1 MTTKIVDTILPT
13 TMVGSYPR
21 PHWYKHQLLG
31 RDVRVAFKEVQHEE
45 AYHDA
50 VATVIRDQE
59 EAGLD
64 IVTDG
69 NMWYDDY
76 VGVIGSFCWYMYERI
91 GGFEP
96 AREPHP
102 SYRRTRRQSQGK
114 EILDDWGGVI
124 NSGPVTHGPIR
135 LADLYK
141 VAAQHAKKPVKVSVG
156 AGPANLAWHV
166 YFKHY
171 KNAKDLSFALAPIF
185 NKEMKDLV
193 AAGAK
198 YLQFEDLGAWLPLF
212 TGNKDDYKWIRESV
226 EKCCDGVDAKI
237 GWHFC
242 FGNAWGNDIL
252 SANFPEGYQ
261 TVLPYFFEHDRH
273 RRVRARL
280 RQPRHGRHRLP
291 EESAEGQGRAGRRA
305 RHPHERHRETG
316 TDRGPHPTRSSSTC
330 RPKGHAQ
337 HGLRHEA
344 ARAHGGQDE
353 TQRARRGR
361 RYRPQ
366 RSRSKVE
373 HMADKKIIAVVG
385 ATGAQGGGLVQAIL
399 TDPNGGFTV
408 RAITRDPVQGQGQGA
423 RGKGRARSSRPTS
436 TTSRA

>member
-1 MTTKIVDTILPT
+1 MATKIVDKLLPT

-21 PHWYKHQLLG
+21 PHWFKHQLLG
-31 RDVRVAFKEVQHEE
+31 RDIRVAFKEVQHEE

-96 AREPHP
+96 SREPHP
-102 SYRRTRRQSQGK
+102 SVRERRRQPGQGRSSTT
-114 EILDDWGGVI
+114 GAASSTAARSRTAR
-124 NSGPVTHGPIR
+124 SGSPTCTRSPPSTRTG
-135 LADLYK
+135 
-141 VAAQHAKKPVKVSVG
+141 PVKVSVG

-171 KNAKDLSFALAPIF
+171 KNAKELSFALAPIF

-212 TGNKDDYKWIRESV
+212 TGDKNDYKWIREVV

-252 SANFPEGYQ
+252 SANYPRGLPDGAA
-261 TVLPYFFEHDRH
+261 VLLRH
-273 RRVRARL
+273 RRA
-280 RQPRHGRHRLP
+280 
-291 EESAEGQGRAGRRA
+291 S
-305 RHPHERHRETG
+305 TSSCS
-316 TDRGPHPTRSSSTC
+316 TTPTATWPASSS
-330 RPKGHAQ
+330 
-337 HGLRHEA
+337 
-344 ARAHGGQDE
+344 
-353 TQRARRGR
+353 
-361 RYRPQ
+361 
-366 RSRSKVE
+366 
-373 HMADKKIIAVVG
+373 
-385 ATGAQGGGLVQAIL
+385 
-399 TDPNGGFTV
+399 
-408 RAITRDPVQGQGQGA
+408 
-423 RGKGRARSSRPTS
+423 
-436 TTSRA
+436 